1 MATIFFE
8 QSIVYR
14 VAVPMLA
21 GTILAGLL
29 LVVVVPAQQHAALE
43 TSVESELQSLSAALA
58 VSAQLAFSQQ
68 DLRALSNLNK
78 LLTEDQRGLQVA
90 VFVGSEDSE
99 EILATFPEGDTLASS
114 LSERA
119 DRLLMA
125 SSPFET
131 AFDQGRVVVIYEKS
145 KLRVQTTLLNLP
157 LYFSLMALILIQV
170 WIYNRLRITVVQPLI
185 SVAGLAD
192 ELGAGQYDQRLPKV
206 YRGDEVG
213 LLQRALRTLR
223 TRLRLERRQNNRLME
238 SLESE
243 VERRTLD
250 LRRAMAAKDT
260 FMAGVSHELRT
271 PLHSVLATLDLIATD
286 SPLNGT
292 QKKNIQLA
300 RRGANTLMQL
310 INELLDF
317 QRLSNTDIELHNQP
331 LQLKSFLEEVGDV
344 ARVLFEESA
353 LAFTMRCEVEPHLW
367 VQADSQRIT
376 QVILNLVGNARKF
389 TETGSVTLAVSACEG
404 EETGVAVVGF
414 SVTDTG
420 RGMEAPTVARLGE
433 EFFQGDSGLARKHEG
448 TGLGISIVTR
458 ILAAMGARLKV
469 DSEPGLGSQFQF
481 ELLLPRTDP
490 VPLAPSGRPHTTDAA
505 HAGEV
510 FSAAKPFNVLYVED
524 SEMNQMVMTALCDRF
539 PIALRICSD
548 AVSGYEAIKSQR
560 YDLIITD
567 IQMPD
572 YSGFDLLYWCLD
584 DPGVNAQVPRIA
596 CTANATLEA
605 QEQFDEAGFDG
616 VLTKPLTLDDMVRF
630 FAQCGVEP
638 ISAPPSMGQ

>member
-192 ELGAGQYDQRLPKV
+192 
-206 YRGDEVG
+206 
-213 LLQRALRTLR
+213 
-223 TRLRLERRQNNRLME
+223 
-238 SLESE
+238 
-243 VERRTLD
+243 
-250 LRRAMAAKDT
+250 
-260 FMAGVSHELRT
+260 
-271 PLHSVLATLDLIATD
+271 
-286 SPLNGT
+286 
-292 QKKNIQLA
+292 
-300 RRGANTLMQL
+300 
-310 INELLDF
+310 
-317 QRLSNTDIELHNQP
+317 
-331 LQLKSFLEEVGDV
+331 
-344 ARVLFEESA
+344 
-353 LAFTMRCEVEPHLW
+353 
-367 VQADSQRIT
+367 
-376 QVILNLVGNARKF
+376 
-389 TETGSVTLAVSACEG
+389 
-404 EETGVAVVGF
+404 
-414 SVTDTG
+414 
-420 RGMEAPTVARLGE
+420 
-433 EFFQGDSGLARKHEG
+433 
-448 TGLGISIVTR
+448 
-458 ILAAMGARLKV
+458 
-469 DSEPGLGSQFQF
+469 
-481 ELLLPRTDP
+481 
-490 VPLAPSGRPHTTDAA
+490 
-505 HAGEV
+505 
-510 FSAAKPFNVLYVED
+510 
-524 SEMNQMVMTALCDRF
+524 
-539 PIALRICSD
+539 
-548 AVSGYEAIKSQR
+548 
-560 YDLIITD
+560 
-567 IQMPD
+567 
-572 YSGFDLLYWCLD
+572 
-584 DPGVNAQVPRIA
+584 
-596 CTANATLEA
+596 
-605 QEQFDEAGFDG
+605 
-616 VLTKPLTLDDMVRF
+616 
-630 FAQCGVEP
+630 
-638 ISAPPSMGQ
+638 